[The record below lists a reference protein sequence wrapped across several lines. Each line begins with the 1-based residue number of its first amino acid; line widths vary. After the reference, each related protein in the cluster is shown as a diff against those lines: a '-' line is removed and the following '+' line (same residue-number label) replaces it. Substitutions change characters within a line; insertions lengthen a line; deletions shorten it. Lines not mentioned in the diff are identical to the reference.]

1 MPKILQYRRCAVLLG
16 VKMTYSRK
24 LKKTGKEFAFNIAV
38 NSISILIIII
48 VLVPLIF
55 VLAASF
61 SDPDLVL
68 KGKVLLFPKG
78 FTLKAYHMVFENSD
92 IWRGYLNTIIYT
104 VAGTAISVVLT
115 ILAAYPLS
123 RSQFFGRKYLLLILL
138 FTMYFNGGMIP
149 TYLLVRDMGMY
160 DSIWAIIL
168 PSAIS
173 TYNLIVAK
181 TFFETSIPNELYES
195 ALLDGCGNI
204 KMLNKIVLP
213 LAKSI
218 IAILILYYAVNMWN
232 SYFSALIYLNDD
244 KKYPLQI
251 ILRNILLIG
260 QTEQFGTNDVGMAE
274 KIKMAEALK
283 YSVIVVS
290 SIPMIILYQFVQKH
304 FVKGVMIGAIK
315 G

>member
-1 MPKILQYRRCAVLLG
+1 MIHTAKMKQTRRETAFHIG
-16 VKMTYSRK
+16 VNLS
-24 LKKTGKEFAFNIAV
+24 
-38 NSISILIIII
+38 SILVIIIM
-48 VLVPLIF
+48 LVPLIF

-68 KGKVLLFPKG
+68 KGKVLLYPKG
-78 FTLKAYHMVFENSD
+78 ITMKAYQMVFENNE
-92 IWRGYLNTIIYT
+92 IWRGYMNTIFYT
-104 VAGTAISVVLT
+104 ITGTLISVALT
-115 ILAAYPLS
+115 MLAAYPLS
-123 RSQFFGRKYLLLILL
+123 RKQFFGRKILLLIMV

-149 TYLLVRDMGMY
+149 TYLLVRDLGMY
-160 DSIWAIIL
+160 NSVWAIIL
-168 PSAIS
+168 PAAIS

-181 TFFETSIPNELYES
+181 TFFETSIPEELFES

-204 KMLNKIVLP
+204 KMLFKIVLP

-218 IAILILYYAVNMWN
+218 LAILVLYYAVDMWN
-232 SYFSALIYLNDD
+232 SYFNALIYLNED

-274 KIKMAEALK
+274 KIKMAEAVK
-283 YSVIVVS
+283 YAVIVVS
-290 SIPMIILYQFVQKH
+290 SLPMIILYQFVQKH

>member
-1 MPKILQYRRCAVLLG
+1 MKQTRRE
-16 VKMTYSRK
+16 T
-24 LKKTGKEFAFNIAV
+24 AFHIAV
-38 NSISILIIII
+38 NLSSVLVVIIM
-48 VLVPLIF
+48 VVPLIF

-68 KGKVLLFPKG
+68 KGKVLLYPKG
-78 FTLKAYHMVFENSD
+78 ITVKAYQMVFENNE
-92 IWRGYLNTIIYT
+92 IWRGYINTIFYT
-104 VAGTAISVVLT
+104 VTGTLISVALT

-123 RSQFFGRKYLLLILL
+123 RKDFFGRKILLLIMV

-149 TYLLVRDMGMY
+149 TYLLVRDLGMY
-160 DSIWAIIL
+160 NSVWAIIL
-168 PSAIS
+168 PAAIS

-181 TFFETSIPNELYES
+181 TFFETSIPEELFES

-204 KMLNKIVLP
+204 KMLFKIVLP

-218 IAILILYYAVNMWN
+218 LAILVLYYAVDMWN
-232 SYFSALIYLNDD
+232 SYFNALIYLNED

-274 KIKMAEALK
+274 KIKMAEAVK
-283 YSVIVVS
+283 YAVIVVS
-290 SIPMIILYQFVQKH
+290 SLPMIILYQFVQKH

>member
-1 MPKILQYRRCAVLLG
+1 MNSERKFI
-16 VKMTYSRK
+16 MT
-24 LKKTGKEFAFNIAV
+24 KKETAFHITV
-38 NSISILIIII
+38 NLISVLIIII
-48 VLVPLIF
+48 MLVPLIF
-55 VLAASF
+55 VVAASF

-68 KGKVLLFPKG
+68 KGKILLIPKG
-78 FTLKAYHMVFENSD
+78 ITTAAYSMVFENAD

-104 VAGTAISVVLT
+104 ITGTLVSVTLT

-123 RSQFFGRKYLLLILL
+123 RSTFFGRKILLLILL

-149 TYLLVRDMGMY
+149 TYLLVRDMGIY
-160 DSIWAIIL
+160 NSIWAIIL

-181 TFFETSIPNELYES
+181 TFFENSIPKELYES
-195 ALLDGCGNI
+195 AFLDGCGNI
-204 KMLNKIVLP
+204 KMLSKIVLP

-218 IAILILYYAVNMWN
+218 MAILILYYAVDMWN
-232 SYFSALIYLNDD
+232 SYFNALIYLKDD
-244 KKYPLQI
+244 NKYPLQI

-283 YSVIVVS
+283 YAVIVVS

-304 FVKGVMIGAIK
+304 LVKGVMIGAVK

>member
-1 MPKILQYRRCAVLLG
+1 MKQTRRETAFHIG
-16 VKMTYSRK
+16 VNLS
-24 LKKTGKEFAFNIAV
+24 
-38 NSISILIIII
+38 SILVIIIM
-48 VLVPLIF
+48 LVPLIF

-68 KGKVLLFPKG
+68 KGKVLLYPKG
-78 FTLKAYHMVFENSD
+78 ITMKAYQMVFENNE
-92 IWRGYLNTIIYT
+92 IWRGYMNTIFYT
-104 VAGTAISVVLT
+104 ITGTLISVALT

-123 RSQFFGRKYLLLILL
+123 RKHFFGRKILLLIMV

-149 TYLLVRDMGMY
+149 TYLLVRDLGMY
-160 DSIWAIIL
+160 NSVWAIIL
-168 PSAIS
+168 PAAIS

-181 TFFETSIPNELYES
+181 TFFETSIPEELFES

-204 KMLNKIVLP
+204 KMLFKIVLP

-218 IAILILYYAVNMWN
+218 LAILVLYYAVDMWN
-232 SYFSALIYLNDD
+232 SYFNALIYLNED

-274 KIKMAEALK
+274 KIKMAEAVK
-283 YSVIVVS
+283 YAVIVVS
-290 SIPMIILYQFVQKH
+290 SLPMIILYQFVQKH